1 MKKNIKYVCVLI
13 TLTLFMFVS
22 CSGNL
27 TDTLLKVM
35 DSTNTNVFEQAGIVK
50 PDTSAATKVLD
61 ALETNNT
68 TVTISSDNKV
78 AIAIGDKE
86 VKITIQDDELKSYVN
101 GGILQPQTA
110 EQKKQLKDNVS
121 EAFNNGAVHDKLEK
135 ELGNTVTDSTTIS
148 AIKGTFALGSSALT
162 TVADS
167 IDNSQSPI
175 KKALNN
181 LADSYATVAKTG
193 ITYTEAD
200 KAQAQLLNNIA
211 ASATTA
217 SSVLLDTTKTKE
229 EKMNDPAVKEFID
242 DTLTL
247 YNVAKI
253 ATGSVDII
261 KEAQIIPTLL
271 GNSNS
276 DREIN
281 VDGIPENIKKLIPNL
296 IASLLGK
303 DPIKYDSKIRSY
315 TSMVNAKNAAFAIVG
330 ENEEYPALKSQAT
343 NTAILEYITAAI
355 IKQIGNDTVKYEGIT
370 LLELI
375 DDVVK
380 SSGAGFFDNMKEV
393 KSDNYETQITS
404 LFKDGYSDVLVSLLD
419 SVEDDAL
426 VADKMLY
433 VGDSS
438 INALFDLLKLDIK
451 TEQKNISGLIKYYKD
466 EVKKWVK

>member
-61 ALETNNT
+61 ALETSNT
-68 TVTISSDNKV
+68 TVTVSSENKV

-101 GGILQPQTA
+101 GGILQPQSA
-110 EQKKQLKDNVS
+110 EQKNQLKDNVS
-121 EAFNNGAVHDKLEK
+121 EAFNNKAVHDKLEK
-135 ELGNTVTDSTTIS
+135 ELGNTVKDDNTIS

-162 TVADS
+162 NVADS
-167 IDNSQSPI
+167 ITDNQSPI
-175 KKALNN
+175 KIALNN
-181 LADSYATVAKTG
+181 LAESYATVAKTG
-193 ITYTEAD
+193 KTYTEAD

-211 ASATTA
+211 ASATNA
-217 SSVLLDTTKTKE
+217 SSVLLAADKTTK

-271 GNSNS
+271 GSSIS

-296 IASLLGK
+296 ISSLLGK
-303 DPIKYDSKIRSY
+303 DPEKYDSKIRSF
-315 TSMVNAKNAAFAIVG
+315 TSMVNAKNAAFAIVVD
-330 ENEEYPALKSQAT
+330 ENEEYPVLKSQAT

-355 IKQIGNDTVKYEGIT
+355 VKQIGNNDVKYENVSI
-370 LLELI
+370 LELI
-375 DDVVK
+375 RDVVEV
-380 SSGAGFFDNMKEV
+380 SGENFFDNMKEV
-393 KSDNYETQITS
+393 KSNKYEAEITS

-419 SVEDDAL
+419 SVKYDAL

-451 TEQKNISGLIKYYKD
+451 TEQKNISGLIEYYKG
-466 EVKKWVK
+466 EVKK

>member
-35 DSTNTNVFEQAGIVK
+35 DSTNTNVFEQAGIIK

-68 TVTISSDNKV
+68 TVTVSEDKKV

-86 VKITIQDDELKSYVN
+86 IEIKIQDELITYVE

-110 EQKKQLKDNVS
+110 EQKNQLKDNVS
-121 EAFNNGAVHDKLEK
+121 EAFNNPAVHDKLEK

-162 TVADS
+162 TVAEKIND
-167 IDNSQSPI
+167 DSPI
-175 KKALNN
+175 KEALTN

-193 ITYTEAD
+193 KTYTEAD

-211 ASATTA
+211 ASATNA
-217 SSVLLDTTKTKE
+217 SSVLLDAEKSTK

-271 GNSNS
+271 GSSNN

-281 VDGIPENIKKLIPNL
+281 VDGIPENVKKLIPNL
-296 IASLLGK
+296 ISSLLGK
-303 DPIKYDSKIRSY
+303 DYTKYDSKIRSY

-330 ENEEYPALKSQAT
+330 DENEEYPALKSQAT

-355 IKQIGNDTVKYEGIT
+355 VKQIGNNDVKYEKVSI
-370 LLELI
+370 LELI
-375 DDVVK
+375 KDVVEV
-380 SSGAGFFDNMKEV
+380 SGENFFDNMKEV
-393 KSDNYETQITS
+393 KSSENNKVVIEK
-404 LFKDGYSDVLVSLLD
+404 LFKEGYSAVLVSLLD
-419 SVEDDAL
+419 SVGKDAL
-426 VADKMLY
+426 VADKMLN
-433 VGDSS
+433 VGKSS
-438 INALFDLLKLDIK
+438 INALFDILKLDIK
-451 TEQKNISGLIKYYKD
+451 TEQKTISGLINYYKD
-466 EVKKWVK
+466 EVQKWVK

>member
-121 EAFNNGAVHDKLEK
+121 EAFNKEAVHDKLEK

-162 TVADS
+162 TVADR
-167 IDNSQSPI
+167 IEDSQSPI

-193 ITYTEAD
+193 KTYTEAD

-211 ASATTA
+211 ASATNA
-217 SSVLLDTTKTKE
+217 SSVLLSNKSKE

-261 KEAQIIPTLL
+261 KDAQIIPTLL

-303 DPIKYDSKIRSY
+303 DPIKYDSKIRSF

-330 ENEEYPALKSQAT
+330 KNEEYPALKSQA
-343 NTAILEYITAAI
+343 NDTAILEYITAAI
-355 IKQIGNDTVKYEGIT
+355 VKQIGNKDVKYEGIT

-375 DDVVK
+375 DDVVE

-393 KSDNYETQITS
+393 KSNKYEDKITS
-404 LFKDGYSDVLVSLLD
+404 LFTDGYSKVLVSLLEK
-419 SVEDDAL
+419 VEDDAE
-426 VADKMLY
+426 VADKMLF

-438 INALFDLLKLDIK
+438 IDALFDLLKLDIK
-451 TEQKNISGLIKYYKD
+451 TEQKNISGLIEYYK
-466 EVKKWVK
+466 KRFTK